1 MCPTLTSAATCVK
14 PDLAVVCP
22 ITEFLKGGEIRAR
35 HVDYLVKK
43 KKKKFHMW
51 QLLYISNKVTVN
63 TTVRINMSKNN
74 VIIVMIVDWLHMT
87 PH

>member
-43 KKKKFHMW
+43 KKSFICDN
-51 QLLYISNKVTVN
+51 YFISAIK
-63 TTVRINMSKNN
+63 
-74 VIIVMIVDWLHMT
+74 
-87 PH
+87 